1 MTTPTTTATDST
13 AVTPPATAGTTS
25 RPRRRRRTVDSF
37 LRPVQPIKAIWTA
50 ASEEERQKARALAAE
65 LLGYWLGHET
75 KADLSRRLGIPPI
88 RVWQMSQRALSGMV
102 TALLRPPEGRRGA
115 APRLPPEVK
124 ELRARVAE
132 LEAET
137 SSQRR
142 LIELFRTLPGPT
154 PLDLPQ
160 EESRAKEPRRVRT
173 TPPRA
178 RRAASARAEALPR
191 TPPQPG

>member
-1 MTTPTTTATDST
+1 MTTPTTTAAPSSLPPTPT
-13 AVTPPATAGTTS
+13 AAPTTS

-37 LRPVQPIKAIWTA
+37 LRPVQPIKAIWA
-50 ASEEERQKARALAAE
+50 SASEEERQKARSLASE

-75 KADLSRRLGIPPI
+75 KAEISRRLGIPPI

-115 APRLPPEVK
+115 APLLSPEVK
-124 ELRARVAE
+124 ELRRRVAE

-142 LIELFRTLPGPT
+142 LIELLRTLPGPT
-154 PLDLPQ
+154 ARDLPQ
-160 EESRAKEPRRVRT
+160 EESRAKESRGVRPAPT
-173 TPPRA
+173 RTRGAA
-178 RRAASARAEALPR
+178 RARAEAPPR
-191 TPPQPG
+191 TPPAAG

>member
-1 MTTPTTTATDST
+1 MTTPTTTAAPPSAPPTPT
-13 AVTPPATAGTTS
+13 AAPATS
-25 RPRRRRRTVDSF
+25 RPRRRRRTVDAF
-37 LRPVQPIKAIWTA
+37 LRPVQPIKAIWA
-50 ASEEERQKARALAAE
+50 SASEEEQRKARALASE
-65 LLGYWLGHET
+65 LLGYWLGRET
-75 KADLSRRLGIPPI
+75 KAELSRRLGIPPI
-88 RVWQMSQRALSGMV
+88 RVWQMSQRAISGMV

-115 APRLPPEVK
+115 LPRLPPEVK
-124 ELRARVAE
+124 ELRRRVAE

-142 LIELFRTLPGPT
+142 LIELLRTLPGPT
-154 PLDLPQ
+154 PPEIPQ
-160 EESRAKEPRRVRT
+160 EESRAKESRRVRA